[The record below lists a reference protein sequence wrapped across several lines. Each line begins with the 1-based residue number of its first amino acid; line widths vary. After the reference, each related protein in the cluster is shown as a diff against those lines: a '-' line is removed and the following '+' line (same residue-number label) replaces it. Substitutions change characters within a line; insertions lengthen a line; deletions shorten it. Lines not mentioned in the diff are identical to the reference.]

1 MDAISVTLLIC
12 KNKMKNL
19 PRNQYLRDSDLWNKR
34 SDLYL
39 TRWPNGLAKQKQNLR
54 TDLRLVAKRIR
65 KSHCKF
71 PQAAKS
77 RKLHPHTVYLRSTCV
92 GWPNGEK
99 LACEFELEQS
109 RRKSTHMG
117 GQTKHG
123 WILSTCVDL
132 RVRLARALTSSA
144 QTMLSRTCSI
154 VVSTI
159 PVGNPAATSISS
171 TSWCLSP
178 ACNVEKASP

>member
-1 MDAISVTLLIC
+1 MDAISLTLLIC
-12 KNKMKNL
+12 KNKTKNL
-19 PRNQYLRDSDLWNKR
+19 PRNQYLRDSNLWNKR
-34 SDLYL
+34 SDFYL
-39 TRWPNGLAKQKQNLR
+39 KRWPNGLAKQKQNLR

-65 KSHCKF
+65 KSQKVVNFTHIQFTCDQLA
-71 PQAAKS
+71 PA
-77 RKLHPHTVYLRSTCV
+77 CV